1 MQCLYHWKNH
11 FVWHHYCGKKGI
23 ERGLAWS
30 LYNDVHH
37 HIAQKFLL
45 IHLAGPQYVDK
56 STDHAKPLSICELG
70 MAVYIGHTCNI
81 VSFFWQKDV
90 SKIRNIGISAHIDSG
105 KTTLTERL
113 LFYTGRISQM
123 HEVRTMDFD
132 LPLEMLSTL
141 PILLCRMHLTCG
153 PCNNW
158 AHSKVSVTQ

>member
-1 MQCLYHWKNH
+1 MMFVITVLSIFCLFTWL
-11 FVWHHYCGKKGI
+11 G
-23 ERGLAWS
+23 RMS
-30 LYNDVHH
+30 LQQILTAVIMN
-37 HIAQKFLL
+37 I
-45 IHLAGPQYVDK
+45 IVDK
-56 STDHAKPLSICELG
+56 NTDHAKPLSICELG

>member
-1 MQCLYHWKNH
+1 M
-11 FVWHHYCGKKGI
+11 
-23 ERGLAWS
+23 GLAT
-30 LYNDVHH
+30 
-37 HIAQKFLL
+37 LL
-45 IHLAGPQYVDK
+45 IQRSGLRL
-56 STDHAKPLSICELG
+56 LSRNVK
-70 MAVYIGHTCNI
+70 AR
-81 VSFFWQKDV
+81 FFASEATDV

-153 PCNNW
+153 PCNN
-158 AHSKVSVTQ
+158 